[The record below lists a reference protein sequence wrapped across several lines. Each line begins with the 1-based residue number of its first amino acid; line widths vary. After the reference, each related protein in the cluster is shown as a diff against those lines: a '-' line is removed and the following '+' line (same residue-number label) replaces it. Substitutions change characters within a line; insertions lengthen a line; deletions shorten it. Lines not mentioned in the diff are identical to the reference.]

1 MLASVV
7 NARPPGRVGLRVLCV
22 SLTASVC
29 LCCRF
34 RGQGSLVLRRK
45 DGGIRVQGEGIC
57 LLSLPAV
64 AHRPC
69 QVKAYGGTRLGAWCC
84 TGQGSGGTWRRWGA
98 LRKRGSHEGGQ
109 FSGESWA
116 PDGLQ
121 PLEGSPQAPSCLG
134 VTAAPTTASL
144 AALRERGG
152 GSKIREKQ
160 FDVSNKASLHFAK
173 LILTPIII
181 CCRSG
186 RVLPTAA

>member
-1 MLASVV
+1 M
-7 NARPPGRVGLRVLCV
+7 
-22 SLTASVC
+22 
-29 LCCRF
+29 
-34 RGQGSLVLRRK
+34 LRRK
-45 DGGIRVQGEGIC
+45 GRGIRVQGEGIC
-57 LLSLPAV
+57 LLSCPRNC
-64 AHRPC
+64 HRPC
-69 QVKAYGGTRLGAWCC
+69 QVEGYGGTRPGAAQGGKGEGLPGESGRPWRKCGIQER
-84 TGQGSGGTWRRWGA
+84 GQ
-98 LRKRGSHEGGQ
+98 L
-109 FSGESWA
+109 SGESWA

-121 PLEGSPQAPSCLG
+121 PLEGNPQAPSSLG
-134 VTAAPTTASL
+134 DTSAPTTASL

>member
-1 MLASVV
+1 MEEQGLVSGA
-7 NARPPGRVGLRVLCV
+7 ARGR
-22 SLTASVC
+22 
-29 LCCRF
+29 
-34 RGQGSLVLRRK
+34 
-45 DGGIRVQGEGIC
+45 GEGV
-57 LLSLPAV
+57 PGE
-64 AHRPC
+64 
-69 QVKAYGGTRLGAWCC
+69 GGEPW
-84 TGQGSGGTWRRWGA
+84 
-98 LRKRGSHEGGQ
+98 RKRGSHEGGQ
-109 FSGESWA
+109 LSGESWA

-152 GSKIREKQ
+152 GRKIREKQ
-160 FDVSNKASLHFAK
+160 FDVSNKASLYFAK